1 MKGDN
6 LVSVDVDTTSD
17 VALWWPNGMGAQKMY
32 NVTASFVAS
41 GEVQAAAPVEASR
54 RIGFR
59 FVALVTGN
67 DTDASYVA
75 ASKGKQGTDHMG
87 MIFRVNGAAIFA
99 RGANMIPMEELEG
112 RLSADAH
119 RYLVQS
125 AAHAKFNMLRVW
137 GGGMFLPDAFY
148 DACDEFGILIYHD
161 MQYAQEGHSPAVG
174 GAQEPELR
182 YQIRR
187 LSSHPSIA
195 VWDGC
200 NECQVLLNTST
211 GIYASFVMSVVAEE
225 DASHAIWPSCPARGW
240 EGGVDKLTARPVA
253 GDRSPGSLPSPLVP
267 HQLKERTLE
276 THGPYQHGNGFPAT
290 NGGNTIRPQEC
301 KSRIPVQIKQ
311 SETGM
316 TQLNIFA
323 SEFGC
328 IGMSSFESMSPLLK
342 PEHWGLHAGVVGDNC
357 SNTWDRECHGDNPMS
372 LRNYP
377 VRTKAICCFVLDLS
391 WI

>member
-1 MKGDN
+1 MGAEHGGFTVSTAVHLWADAATSGTVTVSGEWGAKASKKVSLVKGDN
-6 LVSVDVDTTSD
+6 KVSVDVDATSD
-17 VALWWPNGMGAQKMY
+17 VALWWPNGMGEQKMY
-32 NVTASFVAS
+32 NVTASFAAS
-41 GEVQAAAPVEASR
+41 GDVQASAAVEASR

-75 ASKGKQGTDHMG
+75 ASKGEQGTDHMG

-112 RLSADAH
+112 RMSADAH

-174 GAQEPELR
+174 MPQDPELR

-240 EGGVDKLTARPVA
+240 EGGVEKLTARPIA
-253 GDRSPGSLPSPLVP
+253 GARSPGSLPKPLVP
-267 HQLKERTLE
+267 HSLKERTLE
-276 THGPYQHGNGFPAT
+276 THGKHTSNLPLIVRSRSLLTDCLGDDRTLSARKWLSGNQRRQHHQ
-290 NGGNTIRPQEC
+290 RPG
-301 KSRIPVQIKQ
+301 VQVAHPDPDH
-311 SETGM
+311 E
-316 TQLNIFA
+316 
-323 SEFGC
+323 
-328 IGMSSFESMSPLLK
+328 
-342 PEHWGLHAGVVGDNC
+342 V
-357 SNTWDRECHGDNPMS
+357 
-372 LRNYP
+372 
-377 VRTKAICCFVLDLS
+377 
-391 WI
+391 